1 MILTTRDESCNVHHE
16 ETAIMNPEKWKSVVI
31 TVPSYN
37 KLKALARSEH
47 RTISGQFT
55 HMLEKMSEVSDPKTT
70 KSASR

>member
-1 MILTTRDESCNVHHE
+1 
-16 ETAIMNPEKWKSVVI
+16 MNPEKWKCVVI

-37 KLKALARSEH
+37 KLKALAKSEH